1 MERWTDR
8 LDSLELLL
16 DRLREEN
23 REYPV
28 LVEGRK
34 DEESLRS
41 LGFTGEIIRFNRG
54 KGIVAT
60 SEGLVGRERVILLFD
75 WDRKGAELTRAFAE
89 ALKNDGID
97 CDTEMRSELAILVK
111 KDIKD
116 VESLAAMLRRLRE
129 TTPSAD
135 GPV

>member
-1 MERWTDR
+1 M
-8 LDSLELLL
+8 DSLELLL
-16 DRLREEN
+16 DKLREEN
-23 REYPV
+23 TEFPIM
-28 LVEGRK
+28 VEGKK

-41 LGFTGEIIRFNRG
+41 LGFTGEIIRINTG

-60 SEGLVGRERVILLFD
+60 CEGLVGREKVIILFD

-97 CDTEMRSELAILVK
+97 CDTRIRSELAILVK

-116 VESLAAMLRRLRE
+116 VESLAGMLRRLRE

>member
-1 MERWTDR
+1 VERWIDR
-8 LDSLELLL
+8 LDHLELLL

-23 REYPV
+23 REYAV

-34 DEESLRS
+34 DEYSLRC
-41 LGFTGEIIRFNRG
+41 LGLTGEIIRFNRG

-75 WDRKGAELTRAFAE
+75 WDRKGTELTRAFVE

-97 CDTEMRSELAILVK
+97 YDTRIRSELAILVK

-116 VESLAAMLRRLRE
+116 VESLARMLRRLRE

-135 GPV
+135 GLV